1 MKKWIA
7 LLLAAVL
14 CLSLAACG
22 KSTTEENSGTTQG
35 QTADNSTQDTVEPSD
50 TDVPQ
55 DTGVPSDAEP
65 TEQTVEITLD
75 NWQDYFEIKQY
86 LSGYIGT
93 NDFGEPDHV
102 EYYLSTMFT
111 LKEEYAEK
119 VDFDGSNVAI
129 EYSGDYI
136 VKSVTANVTDCTFV
150 ITGNYDGKNP
160 SKESPFSGKTKK
172 LGENEITQKVL
183 KDGEVVESRIELPF
197 CAPLDG
203 WVVDS
208 ITYVSLDNKNYVEGQ
223 EEYQGRVNVLENI
236 EFTRIQGTLVFT
248 K

>member
-1 MKKWIA
+1 M
-7 LLLAAVL
+7 
-14 CLSLAACG
+14 
-22 KSTTEENSGTTQG
+22 
-35 QTADNSTQDTVEPSD
+35 
-50 TDVPQ
+50 
-55 DTGVPSDAEP
+55 
-65 TEQTVEITLD
+65 D
-75 NWQDYFEIKQY
+75 NWQDYFEIRQY

-111 LKEEYAEK
+111 LKEEYAKK

-136 VKSVTANVTDCTFV
+136 VKSVTANVTDCTFE
-150 ITGNYDGKNP
+150 ITGNYDGKY
-160 SKESPFSGKTKK
+160 SLKESPFSGKTQK
-172 LGENEITQKVL
+172 LSRNEITQKVV
-183 KDGEVVESRIELPF
+183 KDGEVAENSIELPF
-197 CAPLDG
+197 SAALDG

-223 EEYQGRVNVLENI
+223 EEYQGIVNVLENI
-236 EFTRIQGTLVFT
+236 EFTRIQGTLVFS

>member
-1 MKKWIA
+1 MKKWIS
-7 LLLAAVL
+7 LLLVTVL

-22 KSTTEENSGTTQG
+22 DSKPQDNSGTAQG
-35 QTADNSTQDTVEPSD
+35 QTADNSTQDTGEPSSA
-50 TDVPQ
+50 DVPQ
-55 DTGVPSDAEP
+55 DTGEPSDTEF

-75 NWQDYFEIKQY
+75 NWQDYFEIRQY

-111 LKEEYAEK
+111 LKEEYAKK

-136 VKSVTANVTDCTFV
+136 VKSVTANVTDCTFE
-150 ITGNYDGKNP
+150 ITGNYDGKY
-160 SKESPFSGKTKK
+160 SLKESPFSGKTQK
-172 LGENEITQKVL
+172 LSRNEITQKVL
-183 KDGEVVESRIELPF
+183 KDGEVAENSIELPF
-197 CAPLDG
+197 SAALDG

-223 EEYQGRVNVLENI
+223 EEYQGIVNVLENI
-236 EFTRIQGTLVFT
+236 EFTRIQGTLVFS

>member
-7 LLLAAVL
+7 LLLVAVL

-22 KSTTEENSGTTQG
+22 DSKAQDNSGTAQG
-35 QTADNSTQDTVEPSD
+35 QTADNSTQNTGEPSGA
-50 TDVPQ
+50 DVPQ
-55 DTGVPSDAEP
+55 DTGEPSDAEP

-136 VKSVTANVTDCTFV
+136 VKSVTANVTDCTFE
-150 ITGNYDGKNP
+150 ITGNYDGKY
-160 SKESPFSGKTKK
+160 SLKASPFNGKTQK
-172 LGENEITQKVL
+172 LSRDEITQKVL
-183 KDGEVVESRIELPF
+183 KDGEVAENRIELPF
-197 CAPLDG
+197 SAALDG
-203 WVVDS
+203 WIVDS
-208 ITYVSLDNKNYVEGQ
+208 ITYVSLDNNYVEGQ
-223 EEYQGRVNVLENI
+223 EEYQGIVNVLEKI
-236 EFTRIQGTLVFT
+236 EFTRIQGTLVFS